1 MMSDLGFILISFKK
15 CLDTAFQKHINN
27 YDTKKIIFT
36 VDGISYVGLSI
47 ATLLR

>member
-1 MMSDLGFILISFKK
+1 MSDLGFILISFKT
-15 CLDTAFQKHINN
+15 CLDTAFQKRINN

>member
-1 MMSDLGFILISFKK
+1 MNGKDIVLISFKK
-15 CLDTAFQKHINN
+15 CLDTAFQKRINN